1 MLKSKDNWHSPQRG
15 AMKNLPIGIDFFLEL
30 RSGNNYYVDKTR
42 FIKTVMEDGARVMLI
57 TRPRR
62 FGKTLFMDTIKTFL
76 QVNPSNPGDASFT
89 EKVFSGLSILEEKDF
104 CRDYMAQ
111 YPTIILSLKSAAGN
125 NFKEAYVRFV
135 GILRDV
141 ARDFSFL
148 LDSPRLSD
156 GDKALFARY
165 LDLDHIR
172 DASHIADAKAF
183 LKILIDLLF
192 QHFGRQVV
200 VLIDEY
206 DVPLAKAASSGYYKD
221 MLSLVRDFLSDA
233 LKPNPTSISSQ
244 KTPMKKAILTGCL
257 RVSKESIFTGL
268 NNPTINTVCSGDLTL
283 NEAIGF
289 TASEVQKLLCYY
301 GLENRFEDVK
311 RWYDGYQFAGT
322 DIYCPWDVIN
332 FCSLAKKD
340 ANPLEFPPGNY
351 WINTSGNDVI
361 DAFLGFLT
369 GEDAEK
375 MQALVDGGAIEV
387 EVNEALNYGDFKKHK
402 SEDFWTL
409 LLFTGYLTIAER
421 LPEGASCFKLKIPNE
436 EIRDTFVRK
445 VKNRFSSENADF
457 SQRGNAIAQAL
468 LTGDTQDF
476 YVKLTELLQGYVSIR
491 DTATKSPAENFY
503 HGFLSAIF
511 TSATVIKNFQSNAE
525 AGNGYADILFV
536 SVDKSVGV
544 VIEIKRCEKEA
555 DSADLCQKALDQIAE
570 KGYESYFPRHGIT
583 CKEIYAYGLVFFG
596 KDCNVLMQKHEVK
609 SN

>member
-1 MLKSKDNWHSPQRG
+1 MLKLENDWYSPLRDT
-15 AMKNLPIGIDFFLEL
+15 MKLPPIGAFSFEEIREKD
-30 RSGNNYYVDKTR
+30 RYYVDKTP
-42 FIKTVMEDGARVMLI
+42 FIKTALESSASVLLI

-62 FGKTLFMDTIKTFL
+62 FGKSLFMDAMYRFLEVDFDDPGSSRKNAELFSELKILEDKKFCDANMGQYPVLFITLKDVKDNNFIDAYKTF
-76 QVNPSNPGDASFT
+76 A
-89 EKVFSGLSILEEKDF
+89 EMISGKAREFEF
-104 CRDYMAQ
+104 
-111 YPTIILSLKSAAGN
+111 LK
-125 NFKEAYVRFV
+125 R
-135 GILRDV
+135 
-141 ARDFSFL
+141 
-148 LDSPRLSD
+148 SPRLNEDEKETFAKYTKD
-156 GDKALFARY
+156 GFLGQIENKA
-165 LDLDHIR
+165 HM
-172 DASHIADAKAF
+172 KAF
-183 LKILIDLLF
+183 LKNMILYLGKHF
-192 QHFGRQVV
+192 QRKVI

-206 DVPLAKAASSGYYKD
+206 DVPLAKAAKHGYYD
-221 MLSLVRDFLSDA
+221 EMIPIIQGFLGQA
-233 LKPNPTSISSQ
+233 LKPESACSKYLQ
-244 KTPMKKAILTGCL
+244 KSVLTGCL
-257 RVSKESIFTGL
+257 RVSKESIFTDF
-268 NNPTINTVCSGDLTL
+268 NNPDVNTVCSDSPALSDVM
-283 NEAIGF
+283 GF
-289 TASEVQKLLCYY
+289 TAAEVKELLSYY
-301 GLENRFEDVK
+301 GLEHCFESVK
-311 RWYDGYQFAGT
+311 YWYDGYQFAGK
-322 DIYCPWDVIN
+322 DIYCPWDVIK
-332 FCSLAKKD
+332 FTAD
-340 ANPLEFPPGNY
+340 AIELPKTAENRLKNY

-361 DAFLGFLT
+361 DEFLGFLT

-387 EVNEALNYGDFKKHK
+387 EVNEALNYGDFKNHK
-402 SEDFWTL
+402 AEDFWTL

-457 SQRGNAIAQAL
+457 SQRGNAIARAL
-468 LTGDTQDF
+468 LTGDTRDF
-476 YVKLTELLQGYVSIR
+476 YLKLTELLQGYVSIR

-536 SVDKSVGV
+536 SQDKSVGV

-570 KGYESYFPRHGIT
+570 KGYENYFPRHGIT

>member
-1 MLKSKDNWHSPQRG
+1 
-15 AMKNLPIGIDFFLEL
+15 MKNLPIGIDFFLEL

-42 FIKTVMEDGARVMLI
+42 FIKTVLEDSARVMLI

-76 QVNPSNPGDASFT
+76 QVNPSNPGDTSFT
-89 EKVFSGLSILEEKDF
+89 EKAFSGVSILEEKDF

-111 YPTIILSLKSAAGN
+111 YPTISLSLKSAEGKN
-125 NFKEAYVRFV
+125 YEQAYGRFAD
-135 GILRDV
+135 ILRGV

-148 LDSPRLSD
+148 LDSPQLSAR
-156 GDKALFARY
+156 DKDFFARY
-165 LDLDHIR
+165 LDPDYMR
-172 DASHIADAKAF
+172 DTSHIADAKAF
-183 LKILIDLLF
+183 LKVVIDFLF

-206 DVPLAKAASSGYYKD
+206 DVPLAKAASRGYYKD
-221 MLSLVRDFLSDA
+221 MLSLVRDFLFDA
-233 LKPNPTSISSQ
+233 LKPDPSSVFGQ
-244 KTPMKKAILTGCL
+244 QTQMKKAILTGCL

-289 TASEVQKLLCYY
+289 TTSEVQKLLCYY

-311 RWYDGYQFAGT
+311 RWYDGYQFAGK

-332 FCSLAKKD
+332 FCSLAKKE

-351 WINTSGNDVI
+351 WINTSGNDAI
-361 DAFLGFLT
+361 DVFLDFLT
-369 GEDAEK
+369 REDVERL
-375 MQALVDGGAIEV
+375 QALVDGETIEIDV
-387 EVNEALNYGDFKKHK
+387 DETLNCKRLKEHIPR
-402 SEDFWTL
+402 DFWTY

-421 LPEGASCFKLKIPNE
+421 LPQSATRYKLKIPNE

-468 LTGDTQDF
+468 LTGDTRDF
-476 YVKLTELLQGYVSIR
+476 YLKLTELLQGYVSIR

-536 SVDKSVGV
+536 SADKSVGV

-570 KGYESYFPRHGIT
+570 KGYENYFPRHGIT